1 MAFLSSVDG
10 TIARQETLRS
20 SVIEIAKMSNIYDF
34 GRIGYRKDGTFAHKS
49 RLDPENQVR
58 ISKNSVVPN
67 GLDNEEF
74 KNPC

>member
-1 MAFLSSVDG
+1 
-10 TIARQETLRS
+10 
-20 SVIEIAKMSNIYDF
+20 MSNIYDF

-49 RLDPENQVR
+49 RLDPENQGR

-67 GLDNEEF
+67 GLENEEF